1 MTTATAMNK
10 TEIRGVLLE
19 ALAMIAPEA
28 DFTTLTPNANVRET
42 LDIDSF
48 DFLNFLIEVDR
59 ILGVETPEADYGRLN
74 SLDEMVAYFGVRV
87 ST

>member
-10 TEIRGVLLE
+10 TELRGVLLN

-28 DFTTLTPNANVRET
+28 DFTTLIPNANVREA

-59 ILGVETPEADYGRLN
+59 ILGVETPEADYGKLN
-74 SLDEMVAYFGVRV
+74 SLDDMVAYFGVRV
-87 ST
+87 NE

>member
-10 TEIRGVLLE
+10 TELRGVLLN

-28 DFTTLTPNANVRET
+28 DFTTLIPNANVREA

-59 ILGVETPEADYGRLN
+59 ILGVETPEADYGKLN
-74 SLDEMVAYFGVRV
+74 SLDDMVAYFGVRV
-87 ST
+87 NA

>member
-1 MTTATAMNK
+1 MTTAMAMNK
-10 TEIRGVLLE
+10 TEIRGMLLE

-28 DFTTLTPNANVRET
+28 NFATLAPDVNVREA

-59 ILGVETPEADYGRLN
+59 MLGVETPEADYGKLN
-74 SLDEMVAYFGVRV
+74 SLDEMVAYFGARV
-87 ST
+87 NT

>member
-1 MTTATAMNK
+1 
-10 TEIRGVLLE
+10 
-19 ALAMIAPEA
+19 MIAPEA

-59 ILGVETPEADYGRLN
+59 ILGVETPEADYGKLN
-74 SLDEMVAYFGVRV
+74 SLDDMVAYFGVRV
-87 ST
+87 NA